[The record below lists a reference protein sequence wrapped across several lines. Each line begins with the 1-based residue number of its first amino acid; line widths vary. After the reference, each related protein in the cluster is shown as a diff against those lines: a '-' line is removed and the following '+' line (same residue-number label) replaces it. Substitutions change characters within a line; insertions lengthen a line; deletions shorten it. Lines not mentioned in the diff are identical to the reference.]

1 MPLLLPR
8 PSTPDPSRKRR
19 EGASFTVP
27 EPDAGLLGVDG
38 VEDTLVPDLAL
49 GREADHAPD
58 VRLRRSRRRRHR
70 RRPRL
75 GFRSPAPSSL
85 VSFFFLYLS
94 RLKYLPLVF

>member
-58 VRLRRSRRRRHR
+58 VRLRRARRRRHR

-85 VSFFFLYLS
+85 VFFLYLS